1 MEYSEKNQIKWL
13 GLRPCMVGDLL
24 IIDGNKSNGYKTLYT
39 VPSDKKLLIMN
50 GVYNFR
56 STGNS
61 SGFVEIADAGPVRRG
76 FLYSFAN
83 SIANTGSA
91 VVPYFFPIELP
102 EDWIIRLNVSNTL
115 GVMYTTLYCNL
126 VDV

>member
-24 IIDGNKSNGYKTLYT
+24 IIDGNHSNGYKALYT

-50 GVYNFR
+50 GVYNFK
-56 STGNS
+56 SSGNS
-61 SGFVEIADAGPVRRG
+61 AGFVEIADGVPVRRG
-76 FLYSFAN
+76 CLYSF
-83 SIANTGSA
+83 SIAVANTGSA

-102 EDWIIRLNVSNTL
+102 EDWIIGLNVSNTL